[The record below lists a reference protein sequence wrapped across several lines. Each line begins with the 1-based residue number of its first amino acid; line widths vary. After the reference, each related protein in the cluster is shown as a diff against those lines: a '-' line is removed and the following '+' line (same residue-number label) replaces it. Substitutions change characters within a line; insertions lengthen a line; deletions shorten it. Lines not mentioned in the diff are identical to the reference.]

1 MTTLMGQSGMSVL
14 CSCGMQK
21 GLAAA
26 SWVGGRRRATRKEV
40 DLGGKKSRDHVIV
53 SSGWRH
59 TRRVTFPGG
68 ARHAATNQH
77 IAPSAPPLDLCQL
90 LKFLLLLTLLLRSC
104 PRPPMILP
112 WKSDFRR
119 TMAVGGVQASVARG

>member
-1 MTTLMGQSGMSVL
+1 MRKNDTEMKHPQIITY
-14 CSCGMQK
+14 
-21 GLAAA
+21 
-26 SWVGGRRRATRKEV
+26 KEV
-40 DLGGKKSRDHVIV
+40 KKKQLVRHVID

-112 WKSDFRR
+112 WKSDFRQ